1 MKLNQKEF
9 EIKYTPTSINEFYP
23 STDLSIFSNMINQKL
38 YPQRMVFYGPPGV
51 GKTTLARMIGAYIL
65 ELTEEDRKSLIYG
78 RRDFYCSNFIEV
90 DFARNSSSEY
100 VQSICDKLISVATS
114 SEGLFGHQ
122 KWVFLFD
129 EFTQL
134 VQQTQKKLI
143 KSIGDDKDIDNLFI
157 IVTTNDIY
165 KLEPSF
171 TDRQTR
177 YEFKEPEKRL
187 MEMYVKDILRKENAP
202 ADNIQIERIIERA
215 NYSFRSLASTTWE
228 FLINGGFPQPVV
240 QKPTVIVD
248 FIRAI
253 NRISSEIA
261 NNIKQNNSTRIDF
274 DSLQS
279 GYYQQL
285 VSAIENLE
293 NKPPTTIYKLFE
305 FYIKV
310 NLKKSE
316 SKYKDLFLAGIFME
330 EISTLRNLH
339 QKEVDTGFELFRIAH
354 RCINHRVR
362 YFLEYQEQQGRDNAD
377 IKSGHNS
384 MVLGNND
391 NQEMPRE

>member
-23 STDLSIFSNMINQKL
+23 STDLSIFSNMVTQKL
-38 YPQRMVFYGPPGV
+38 YPQRMVFYGPPGI
-51 GKTTLARMIGAYIL
+51 GKTTMARMMGAYIL
-65 ELTEEDRKSLIYG
+65 ELPEEERQSLVYG
-78 RRDFYCSNFIEV
+78 KRDFYCPNFIEV
-90 DFARNSSSEY
+90 DFARNSSSEH
-100 VQSICDKLISVATS
+100 VQSICDRLISVATS
-114 SEGLFGHQ
+114 SDGLFGKQ

-165 KLEPSF
+165 KLESSF
-171 TDRQTR
+171 TDRQTK
-177 YEFKEPEKRL
+177 YEFKEPEKKL

-202 ADNIQIERIIERA
+202 ADNIQVDRIIERA
-215 NYSFRSLASTTWE
+215 NYSFRSLASTIWE
-228 FLINGGFPQPVV
+228 FLINGGFPQPVA
-240 QKPTVIVD
+240 QKPTVVID

-261 NNIKQNNSTRIDF
+261 SSMKQNKSTRIDF

-285 VSAIENLE
+285 VVAIKNLE
-293 NKPPTTIYKLFE
+293 SKSPTTIYKLFE

-310 NLKKSE
+310 NLQRNE
-316 SKYKDLFLAGIFME
+316 SKYKDLYLAAVFME
-330 EISTLRNLH
+330 EISALRGLH
-339 QKEVDTGFELFRIAH
+339 QKEVDTGFELFKIAQ
-354 RCINHRVR
+354 RCINHKVR
-362 YFLEYQEQQGRDNAD
+362 YFLDHQEQQGKDNAD
-377 IKSGHNS
+377 IKSEHSS
-384 MVLGNND
+384 MVSGNNS
-391 NQEMPRE
+391 NPE